1 MQHIST
7 VTVYL
12 QLGHVHLRA
21 VLQVWSTKGL
31 QKQEAN
37 TMSMQL

>member
-1 MQHIST
+1 MQHICT
-7 VTVYL
+7 VTAYL
-12 QLGHVHLRA
+12 QLGHVYLMA
-21 VLQVWSTKGL
+21 VLQVWGTKGL